1 MNFRLLLSF
10 FAVVLL
16 SSCEARK
23 DLNYMQDIE
32 KYAQE
37 IARNQSAT
45 TLQSGD
51 ELVITITAK
60 DMDVVK
66 PFNQNYSSG
75 EMLQNV
81 QITGNVPN
89 RTNTS
94 SGPTYRV
101 DYEGF
106 IDFPVIGRVEV
117 SGKSVEQFR
126 EILYQKLT
134 RYIKNPTI
142 NVKLNNFKVSV
153 MGEVNRPGQF
163 VLTDGKGTIMEALS
177 MAGDLS
183 IYGVR
188 DQILLIRSVDG
199 KMENIKID
207 ITKSDFLVSP
217 YYALKQGDVIYVPA
231 NKTKQKTSRLDPNA
245 GIYISVAGIIVTILT
260 SILIR

>member
-10 FAVVLL
+10 FAVVLVL
-16 SSCEARK
+16 SCEARK

-37 IARNQSAT
+37 IARNQSST
-45 TLQSGD
+45 TLQPGD

-75 EMLQNV
+75 EMLQSV

-101 DYEGF
+101 DSQGS
-106 IDFPVIGRVEV
+106 IHFPVLGRIDANGRSIDE
-117 SGKSVEQFR
+117 FR
-126 EILYQKLT
+126 EVLYQKLT
-134 RYIKNPTI
+134 RYIKNPSV

-177 MAGDLS
+177 MAGDLN

-188 DQILLIRSVDG
+188 DQILLIRSVDD

-207 ITKSDFLVSP
+207 ITKSDFLESP
-217 YYALKQGDVIYVPA
+217 YYTLKQGDIIYVPA

-245 GIYISVAGIIVTILT
+245 GIYISVASIVVTILA
-260 SILIR
+260 LVFRR